1 MKPTLQ
7 LISIFVIALVYFI
20 GYSMVPDSVADALH
34 LKQIGQPSIAVAGE
48 KSDDITAAVEDD
60 NAPAEAVDTTKQ
72 RLLIIGDSMTQLLAL
87 RLSDYANKN
96 GHTLTCVTWNG
107 SGTKQWSETDTLVR
121 YMRSVNPTHVFICL
135 GSNELYSADLKNIR
149 RRAEAIIQK
158 VGKVPYTWVGPPN
171 WAEDKG
177 INTVLEQ
184 VAGKRHFFLSKGLKL
199 PRQKDGRHPTYHGGV
214 IWTDHLVSW
223 LKSGKAAHPFALE
236 KPEKRNAHYRQLFV
250 GKTPKR
256 SAHRAD
262 PLPAQAEEEPSLILD
277 DNSATPAT
285 DAHTAKPKAE
295 TQHHATAE
303 HTDGAKPNAKNPAKT
318 DAAKTS
324 AKTDAAKSAAKA
336 EAPAKAPAADN
347 AQ

>member
-48 KSDDITAAVEDD
+48 KSDDIEAAAEDD

-72 RLLIIGDSMTQLLAL
+72 RLLIFGDSMTQLLAL

-214 IWTDHLVSW
+214 VWTDYLVSW
-223 LKSGKAAHPFALE
+223 LKSGKAAHPFLLE

-262 PLPAQAEEEPSLILD
+262 SLPARQ
-277 DNSATPAT
+277 
-285 DAHTAKPKAE
+285 K
-295 TQHHATAE
+295 
-303 HTDGAKPNAKNPAKT
+303 KNRH
-318 DAAKTS
+318 
-324 AKTDAAKSAAKA
+324 
-336 EAPAKAPAADN
+336 
-347 AQ
+347 

>member
-7 LISIFVIALVYFI
+7 LISIFVIAFVYFI
-20 GYSMVPDSVADALH
+20 GYSMVPETVADALH
-34 LKQIGQPSIAVAGE
+34 IKQIGQPSIAVAGE
-48 KSDDITAAVEDD
+48 KPDDITAAVNDD
-60 NAPAEAVDTTKQ
+60 NAPAEAADTTKQ

-107 SGTKQWSETDTLVR
+107 SGTKQWSETDTLIH
-121 YMRSVNPTHVFICL
+121 YMRTVKPTHVFICL

-184 VAGKRHFFLSKGLKL
+184 VSGKRHFFLSKGLKL
-199 PRQKDGRHPTYHGGV
+199 PRQKDGRHPTYQGGV

-250 GKTPKR
+250 GKTPKT

-262 PLPAQAEEEPSLILD
+262 SLPAQAEEPSLILD

-285 DAHTAKPKAE
+285 DAHTAKPQAE
-295 TQHHATAE
+295 TQHHVPAE
-303 HTDGAKPNAKNPAKT
+303 HADGAKANVKTPAKT
-318 DAAKTS
+318 DA
-324 AKTDAAKSAAKA
+324 AKTDAAKSAAKT
-336 EAPAKAPAADN
+336 EAPAKATAADN